1 MKKCWLITFIVLLFL
16 IINNSF
22 ILAEDNKNKTDIE
35 TGVVGVITDGA
46 QGKIDKNRFSG
57 NIELGSN
64 FANWEPGLDDEKVVA
79 FDTEGLNA
87 FNISG
92 NLVYN
97 EKSFFS
103 FGYERPFHKT
113 SSQEEIF
120 KTNTSQE
127 SGLEKFTGGIT
138 LDPFANYFFP
148 NNPFLKKLFSIKFK
162 YTKELYFG
170 EVSAL
175 TDFAYVPKEALVD
188 NVNMIITGGQN
199 ISTGEVIAFKTE
211 FIENEISLQL
221 FSIDAT
227 QTTKY
232 GKKTVKKKTV
242 RQDLRLGYFSYEWNR
257 PSHGTNDTLNG
268 LPIVSENTYKVQG
281 GFVAFI
287 TQDPGSPGWNL
298 DWSLKYG
305 FNGEVD
311 NAFYYKNADV
321 RYLGVGLDT
330 WYNLYF
336 GKDRYDGLL
345 CTFGLLLDRRR
356 IVLDAETSNGSS
368 VRVLE
373 DEDDLYKI
381 YFNLSYRF

>member
-1 MKKCWLITFIVLLFL
+1 MKNCWLITFAVLFFL
-16 IINNSF
+16 ITSSSF
-22 ILAEDNKNKTDIE
+22 LLAEDNKNKADVE
-35 TGVVGVITDGA
+35 DGVVNVITDGA
-46 QGKIDKNRFSG
+46 QGKIDKSRFSG
-57 NIELGSN
+57 NIELGST
-64 FANWEPGLDDEKVVA
+64 FAYWQPGLDDEKVVA
-79 FDTEGLNA
+79 FDTEGLKA
-87 FNISG
+87 FSISG
-92 NLVYN
+92 NLVYS

-103 FGYERPFHKT
+103 FGYERPFNKT
-113 SSQEEIF
+113 DNQDEIF

-138 LDPFANYFFP
+138 LDPFAEYFFP
-148 NNPFLKKLFSIKFK
+148 NNNFLKKLFSIKFK

-170 EVSAL
+170 EVTAL
-175 TDFAYVPKEALVD
+175 TDFAYVSKDAYVD
-188 NVNMIITGGQN
+188 HINMIITGGQN
-199 ISTGEVIAFKTE
+199 ISAGETIAFRTE

-221 FSIDAT
+221 FSMDT
-227 QTTKY
+227 LQTTKY

-242 RQDLRLGYFSYEWNR
+242 QQDLRLGYFSYEWTR

-268 LPIVSENTYKVQG
+268 IPIVSENTYKVQG
-281 GFVAFI
+281 AFVAFN

-321 RYLGVGLDT
+321 GYLGVGLNT

-336 GKDRYDGLL
+336 GEDRYNGLL
-345 CTFGLLLDRRR
+345 CTFGFLLDRKR
-356 IVLDAETSNGSS
+356 IVLDAETSDGSS
-368 VRVLE
+368 ARVLE

-381 YFNLSYRF
+381 YFKLSYRF